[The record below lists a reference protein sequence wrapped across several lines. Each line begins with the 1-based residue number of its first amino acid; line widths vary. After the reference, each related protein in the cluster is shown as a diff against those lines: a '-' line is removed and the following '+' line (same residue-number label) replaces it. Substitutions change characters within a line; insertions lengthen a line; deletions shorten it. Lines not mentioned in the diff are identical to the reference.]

1 MIYFE
6 MRNTKCNIPFGGTS
20 ETKSRVKSA
29 NQSHTDIKNIY
40 RRVTMGNTQK
50 SAKFT
55 KDDLAF
61 LMTYAGVQ
69 KSSLKSWCK
78 KFRKE
83 CPTGKVTPKVF
94 QDVCHLFFP
103 YINAIAFSRYIFYT
117 FDTEQK
123 GWIPITDVKIVIQ
136 AMDTGN
142 GDGIFGS
149 LSSNEKLKWT
159 IILHDM
165 WIVFERLNKI
175 VSVK

>member
-1 MIYFE
+1 
-6 MRNTKCNIPFGGTS
+6 
-20 ETKSRVKSA
+20 
-29 NQSHTDIKNIY
+29 
-40 RRVTMGNTQK
+40 MGNTQK
-50 SAKFT
+50 GARFT

-61 LMTYAGVQ
+61 LMAYAGVQ
-69 KSSLKSWCK
+69 KSSLKNWCK

-94 QDVCHLFFP
+94 QDICHLFFP

-123 GWIPITDVKIVIQ
+123 GWIPITDVKMVIQ

-142 GDGIFGS
+142 GDGVFGS
-149 LSSNEKLKWT
+149 LSSNEKLKWA

-175 VSVK
+175 VSVQ